1 MQMSFLEAPSESE
14 IQLAVLA
21 KVPQR
26 RRRYLSNV
34 EQFSFLDI
42 LAMPEDVFI
51 RVNWSD
57 ADIQVMYDRILR
69 DALQTALDRRA
80 SPEMREDIW
89 SWINDDSLRPFSFR
103 ACCALGTAITEWGV
117 IDHDALRR
125 NIAGMERRTH
135 RMRDERARS
144 QLGRQIA

>member
-14 IQLAVLA
+14 VTLAVQSKA
-21 KVPQR
+21 PQR
-26 RRRYLSNV
+26 RRRLIAEV

-51 RVNWSD
+51 RVNWTD

-80 SPEMREDIW
+80 STEVREEIW

-103 ACCALGTAITEWGV
+103 ACCTLGTAITEWGV
-117 IDHDALRR
+117 IDHDTLRS

-135 RMRDERARS
+135 RMRDAKAQTQMRRNVA
-144 QLGRQIA
+144 